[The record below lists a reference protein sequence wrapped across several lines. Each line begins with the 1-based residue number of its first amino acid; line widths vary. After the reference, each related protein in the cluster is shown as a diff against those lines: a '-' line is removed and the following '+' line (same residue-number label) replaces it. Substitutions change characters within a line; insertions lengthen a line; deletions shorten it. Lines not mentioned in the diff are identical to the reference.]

1 MKQFILYFFA
11 ASLLVTCKS
20 KETFIYPT
28 EESITESVYASG
40 IVKSKNQYQVFASAN
55 GIVKKV
61 FVTEGEFVKKGDP
74 IYQLADFNAVLNTE
88 NARIAAEYNSMAANS
103 DKLNEVKIEIETAK
117 AKMNNDASLVEK
129 QRNLW
134 ALGIGTK
141 NELDMRELAYTSSK
155 NAYNA
160 SMLKYKQIEKQLNLQ
175 AKQSEKLLAISY
187 ATKGDYTVKS
197 EFDGKVYTLL
207 KKPGEMVN
215 MQSPI
220 ALVGDAEGFYIEL
233 QVDEYDIARV
243 KKGQKIVLNMD
254 SYQDQVFEA
263 VLEKINPAMNSQ
275 SKSFTIEA
283 NFTIPPPALY
293 PNLTTEAN
301 IIIKIKEKAITIPR
315 NYLIDNKYVL
325 LSNDEK
331 RKVVTGLMDFEKVE
345 IIKGITTKDAIKK
358 TAQ

>member
-1 MKQFILYFFA
+1 MKQFILYLFA
-11 ASLLVTCKS
+11 ASLLIACKK
-20 KETFIYPT
+20 KESTINPI
-28 EESITESVYASG
+28 EERITESVYASG
-40 IVKSKNQYQVFASAN
+40 IIKSKNQYQVFASAN

-61 FVTEGEFVKKGDP
+61 FVTEGDIVKKGDP
-74 IYQLADFNAVLNTE
+74 IYQLSDINAVLNTE
-88 NARIAAEYNSMAANS
+88 NARIAAEFNSMAANS
-103 DKLNEVKIEIETAK
+103 DKLNEVKIDIETAK

-175 AKQSEKLLAISY
+175 AKQSEKLLAITN

-220 ALVGDAEGFYIEL
+220 ALVGDAEGFYLEL

-254 SYQDQVFEA
+254 SYKDQVFEA

-275 SKSFTIEA
+275 SKSFTIDA
-283 NFTIPPPALY
+283 NFTIPL
-293 PNLTTEAN
+293 PNFTP
-301 IIIKIKEKAITIPR
+301 I
-315 NYLIDNKYVL
+315 
-325 LSNDEK
+325 
-331 RKVVTGLMDFEKVE
+331 
-345 IIKGITTKDAIKK
+345 
-358 TAQ
+358 